1 MFRDIQQ
8 KFISGV
14 INQMWHHDPFKA
26 KWALIAKAYTIIRDR
41 NSVAPVALNKYLRVV
56 CPQVGI
62 IDSNDYLEMLNW
74 VWVQDAAGAK
84 RLVQNPNNSFTGFD
98 QRTTSTSM
106 NEQDV
111 INYCRTQGLL
121 SSTHVTDNTNVASQ
135 HLMATTSQEAQQAFL
150 HNITENP
157 KAMAAQILGLDIDNT
172 FLEISASDEPQYQWS
187 GNMSEIYDANEQAID
202 VDALGSTE
210 WDTTDIS
217 NPIEFDNSLESLGYD
232 PMLLIPDGRSSL
244 H

>member
-1 MFRDIQQ
+1 M
-8 KFISGV
+8 
-14 INQMWHHDPFKA
+14 
-26 KWALIAKAYTIIRDR
+26 
-41 NSVAPVALNKYLRVV
+41 
-56 CPQVGI
+56 CPHSGI
-62 IDSNDYLEMLNW
+62 IDCNDYLEMLNC
-74 VWVQDAAGAK
+74 VWVQDIARLK
-84 RLVQNPNNSFTGFD
+84 KLVQDPKNSFTAFKY
-98 QRTTSTSM
+98 RTTATSL

-111 INYCRTQGLL
+111 INYCHTRGLL
-121 SSTHVTDNTNVASQ
+121 SSNHVTDNNNVASQ
-135 HLMATTSQEAQQAFL
+135 HPMATTSQEAQQAFL
-150 HNITENP
+150 HNITVNP

-202 VDALGSTE
+202 VDSLGSTE